1 MENVSEIEEVTT
13 PRGRSRN
20 GASTPNTVFIGPRDD
35 LKGTLS
41 VEGDVRVEGTVEGEV
56 KATGDIEVDATAT
69 VRARLEARSVAIRGN
84 VTGDVVAW
92 KRLSV
97 HGSGSLTG
105 DVRTG
110 RLRVDDGTVVNG
122 TITMRPEDVAA
133 DTTGGTS

>member
-1 MENVSEIEEVTT
+1 MESVTEIEEVTH

-20 GASTPNTVFIGPRDD
+20 GASTPNTVVIGPRDD

-41 VEGDVRVEGTVEGEV
+41 VEGDVRIEGTVEGEV
-56 KATGDIEVDATAT
+56 RATGDIEIDASAT
-69 VRARLEARSVAIRGN
+69 VRARLEGRGVAVRGN

-97 HGSGSLTG
+97 HGSGALTG
-105 DVRTG
+105 DVRTP

-122 TITMRPEDVAA
+122 AISMRPEDATTDGAA
-133 DTTGGTS
+133 ATA